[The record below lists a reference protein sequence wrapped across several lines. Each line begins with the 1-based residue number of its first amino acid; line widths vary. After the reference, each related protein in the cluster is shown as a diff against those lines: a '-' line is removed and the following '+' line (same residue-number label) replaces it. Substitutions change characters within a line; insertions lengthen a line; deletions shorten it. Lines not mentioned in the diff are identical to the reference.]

1 MANTYT
7 TNASLPKPTYVQV
20 IHEDIELLKGAYNT
34 TLDLLDPLYAT
45 VNIATNATIVNTTGA
60 RFVKLYDTSLAGSIT
75 TITGAIKGVPF
86 TLIGAGSNASLA
98 NHLLYDVEPYALTAN
113 FQYNL
118 GQGQN
123 LTLVWDGARYIEIA
137 RSSSTY

>member
-7 TNASLPKPTYVQV
+7 TNASLPKPTYVQL

-34 TLDLLDPLYAT
+34 ALDLLDPLYAT
-45 VNIATNATIVNTTGA
+45 VNIATNATIINTTGA
-60 RFVKLYDTSLAGSIT
+60 RFCKLYDTSLAGSIT
-75 TITGAIKGVPF
+75 TIIGAIKGVPF

-123 LTLVWDGARYIEIA
+123 ITLVWDGARYIEIA

>member
-7 TNASLPKPTYVQV
+7 TNASLPKPTYVHV
-20 IHEDIELLKGAYNT
+20 IHDDIELLKAAHNT
-34 TLDLLDPLYAT
+34 TVDILDNICAVVD
-45 VNIATNATIVNTTGA
+45 IATNATVINTTGA

-75 TITGAIKGVPF
+75 TIVGAELGKPF

-98 NHLLYDVEPYALTAN
+98 NHLLYDVSPYVLSAS

-118 GQGQN
+118 GMGN
-123 LTLVWDGARYIEIA
+123 NITLVWDGTNYIEIGRA
-137 RSSSTY
+137 AAY

>member
-7 TNASLPKPTYVQV
+7 TNASLPKPTYVHL

-34 TLDLLDPLYAT
+34 TLDILYNTHAI
-45 VNIATNATIVNTTGA
+45 VDIATNATIINTTGA
-60 RFVKLYDTSLAGSIT
+60 RFCKLYDTSVAGSIT
-75 TITGAIKGVPF
+75 TIVGALKGVPF

-98 NHLLYDVEPYALTAN
+98 NHLLYDVSPYILSAN

-118 GQGQN
+118 GIGN
-123 LTLVWDGARYIEIA
+123 NITLVWDGTNYIEVGRA
-137 RSSSTY
+137 AAY

>member
-7 TNASLPKPTYVQV
+7 TNASLPKPTYVQL
-20 IHEDIELLKGAYNT
+20 IHEDIELLKGAYNSA
-34 TLDLLDPLYAT
+34 LDMLDVQYKA
-45 VNIATNATIVNTTGA
+45 VNIATNATIVNTLGA
-60 RFVKLYDTSLAGSIT
+60 RFCRLYDTSLAGSIT
-75 TITGAIKGVPF
+75 TIVGAITGVPF
-86 TLIGAGSNASLA
+86 TLIGAGSNASTA

-113 FQYNL
+113 FQFNL

-123 LTLVWDGARYIEIA
+123 ITLVWDGARYIEIA